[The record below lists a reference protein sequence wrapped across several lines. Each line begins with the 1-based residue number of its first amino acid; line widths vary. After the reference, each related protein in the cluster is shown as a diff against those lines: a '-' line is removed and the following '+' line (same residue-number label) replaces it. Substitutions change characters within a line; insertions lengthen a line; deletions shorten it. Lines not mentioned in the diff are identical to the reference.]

1 MHNALNSQSGQLQ
14 DLSNDMTELK
24 SMVSEQT
31 GELRSW
37 MRAQLEAAINAKLL
51 GARPN
56 MVSESAESNP
66 ATPPDAPDQ
75 DQEDTMGSA
84 DPETHGASRAMLAR
98 KPHRGLGLNS
108 RTVG

>member
-75 DQEDTMGSA
+75 DQEDVLGST
-84 DPETHGASRAMLAR
+84 ETHGASRAMLAR

-108 RTVG
+108 RTVV